1 MELFTL
7 EQRILKEIAN
17 TFEYP
22 IADVHVAYQKC
33 CSFDKT
39 IQVLDYCRGVDL
51 NLHLVNDVIKLI
63 DRENNPNLG

>member
-7 EQRILKEIAN
+7 EQRILKEISI

-22 IADVHVAYQKC
+22 LQDVYVAYKKC

-39 IQVLDYCRGVDL
+39 IQVLDYCRGIDL
-51 NLHLVNDVIKLI
+51 NLKFVNDVIKLI
-63 DRENNPNLG
+63 DKEETKID